1 MWVLC
6 LLLYFLVGILVAGL
20 SLRFADPNSYDGNEE
35 AYSLVIVLVYPILIA
50 MAASKLVFKAIYIF
64 ISFIGGKK

>member
-20 SLRFADPNSYDGNEE
+20 SLRFADPSSYDGNEE
-35 AYSLVIVLVYPILIA
+35 AYSLVIVLAYPTLIA
-50 MAASKLVFKAIYIF
+50 MAAAKLVFKVIYIF